1 MTVQYKQFRIGD
13 ILHRINVAKIPYRI
27 SEMPK
32 IPCGEYVIPAI
43 ACGSQNQGIAC
54 YVPETNVTVLQN
66 VISIAANGDGYAF
79 WQPNKFTIIQDA
91 YAVERSDGVPFT
103 ESTALF
109 FVAGLQKLLDQSFG
123 WNNKS
128 GWNKIKECSLALP
141 VTPDGTPDW
150 DYMQQRIKE
159 LEQQRIKELEQYLI
173 ATGLNDYELTDE
185 DRKTL
190 SLSCAG
196 SYEKSDNEAASG
208 MRKEMREFR
217 IGDLFESYLGNID
230 IQRSDINGCGV
241 PVVSSGEQNLGVI
254 GMTNIE
260 ARIFPP
266 GTITVDMFGNAYY
279 RDFSYKMVTHA
290 RVFSL
295 SLKGERDTMSKEL
308 GMFLTSSMK
317 FLKHMFSFSNMATF
331 DKCFSLR
338 LKLPIQTDLSGSP
351 IIDQDRKYH
360 SDGFIPDFEYMERY
374 IKAIEKIVIKDVVK
388 YKDEMIE
395 KMKDVVASK

>member
-150 DYMQQRIKE
+150 NYMQQRIKE

-190 SLSCAG
+190 SCAR
-196 SYEKSDNEAASG
+196 SYEESDSEAASG

-217 IGDLFESYLGNID
+217 IGDLFKLCKGQRLTKANQTYGSTPFIGSTESNNGITGFIGQDPIFNGNAITVSYNGSVGQVFYQEEPFWASDDINVLYLKGYNLNRELFGYLGASLYRAGRNF
-230 IQRSDINGCGV
+230 SYAFKW
-241 PVVSSGEQNLGVI
+241 
-254 GMTNIE
+254 NIE
-260 ARIFPP
+260 R
-266 GTITVDMFGNAYY
+266 
-279 RDFSYKMVTHA
+279 
-290 RVFSL
+290 
-295 SLKGERDTMSKEL
+295 
-308 GMFLTSSMK
+308 MK
-317 FLKHMFSFSNMATF
+317 STEIL
-331 DKCFSLR
+331 
-338 LKLPIQTDLSGSP
+338 LPIQTDLSGYP
-351 IIDQDRKYH
+351 VIDPDRKYH
-360 SDGFIPDFEYMERY
+360 PDGFIPDFEYMERY
-374 IKAIEKIVIKDVVK
+374 IKAIEKLVIKDVVK

-395 KMKDVVASK
+395 KTKDVVAAK